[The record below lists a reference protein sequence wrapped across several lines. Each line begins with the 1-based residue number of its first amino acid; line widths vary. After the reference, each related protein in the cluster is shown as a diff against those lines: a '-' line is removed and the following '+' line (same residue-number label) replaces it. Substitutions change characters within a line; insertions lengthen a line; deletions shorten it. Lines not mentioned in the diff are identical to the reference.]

1 MCIVVSF
8 SPSLSSPLPLLSLP
22 LLSLSSSSPLFLL
35 FLSSLFPLSLS
46 PLYLPVGH
54 CHPKVVKACSEQMAK
69 VCCNPF
75 PNHHLLEKYT
85 SHLLTKFPD
94 KLDFVFY
101 TNSGYVERRV
111 NWVLMHKCVTMVS
124 ICFGLICVQTA
135 GVYNISLYPWYV
147 M

>member
-1 MCIVVSF
+1 
-8 SPSLSSPLPLLSLP
+8 
-22 LLSLSSSSPLFLL
+22 
-35 FLSSLFPLSLS
+35 
-46 PLYLPVGH
+46 
-54 CHPKVVKACSEQMAK
+54 MAK

-111 NWVLMHKCVTMVS
+111 NWVLMHRCVTMVS
-124 ICFGLICVQTA
+124 ICFGLISVQTA

>member
-1 MCIVVSF
+1 MCIFVSS
-8 SPSLSSPLPLLSLP
+8 SPSLSSPFSLSSPSPLPLLSP
-22 LLSLSSSSPLFLL
+22 FLL
-35 FLSSLFPLSLS
+35 FLSSLSPLSLS

-101 TNSGYVERRV
+101 TNSGYIERRV

-124 ICFGLICVQTA
+124 ICFGLISVQTA
-135 GVYNISLYPWYV
+135 GV
-147 M
+147 